1 MKRSIDLNPEQRT
14 ALLDRYRKDHDPE
27 VRFRSH
33 ILLLLDDGHSW
44 ITVAA
49 LLFCS
54 SRTID
59 RWVKRYH
66 AEGVE
71 GVAGHKPGRPFR
83 FAAGW
88 VDVVLEWVTKHA
100 PRDFGFLRSRWCCEA
115 VVLLMLRTHHLE
127 VSRETVRRW
136 LHRGNLVY
144 RRPRPTLGPTD
155 PERQARLDALRKI
168 LSELPADETAVFQ
181 DEVDINTNPK
191 IGSMWMIKGR
201 QAKVETPGNNEKR
214 YISGSIH
221 WRTGQV
227 FLTEGKPKQG
237 RDTKLF
243 LAHLDDLRRRLR
255 CYKKVHV
262 ICDRAACHTSDEV
275 AAYLWDH
282 RDRIDLH
289 LLPAYSPDCN
299 PIERVWWHLHESVTR
314 NHQCKSM
321 QELLDLTF
329 AWLAGKNPFQV
340 EGSVYPKPKPP
351 APLSLLRAA
360 I

>member
-1 MKRSIDLNPEQRT
+1 MTRSIDLSPEQR
-14 ALLDRYRKDHDPE
+14 ASLLDRYRKDPDPE

-33 ILLLLDDGHSW
+33 ILLLLADGHTWAIVCS
-44 ITVAA
+44 

-59 RWVKRYH
+59 RWVKRFH
-66 AEGVE
+66 DEGVE

-83 FAAGW
+83 LTAEW
-88 VDVVLEWVTKHA
+88 VAVAVEWVTKHT

-115 VVLLMLRTHHLE
+115 VALLMLELHQ
-127 VSRETVRRW
+127 VVVNRETVRRW

-144 RRPRPTLGPTD
+144 RRPRPVVGPED
-155 PERQARLDALRKI
+155 PERQAKLEALRA
-168 LSELPADETAVFQ
+168 LLAGLPDHETAVFQ

-191 IGSMWMIKGR
+191 IGQMWMVKGQ
-201 QAKVETPGNNEKR
+201 QAEVKTPGNNEKR

-243 LAHLDDLRRRLR
+243 LAHLDDLRSRLR
-255 CYKKVHV
+255 RYRVIHV
-262 ICDRAACHTSDEV
+262 ICDSASCHTSNEV
-275 AAYLWDH
+275 AVYLWDH
-282 RDRIDLH
+282 RDRIKLH
-289 LLPAYSPDCN
+289 LLPKYSPDCN
-299 PIERVWWHLHESVTR
+299 PIERVWWNLHDRITR
-314 NHQCKSM
+314 NHRCETM

-329 AWLAGKNPFQV
+329 AWLGRRNPFKV
-340 EGSVYPKPKPP
+340 EDKVY
-351 APLSLLRAA
+351 RAA
-360 I
+360 A